1 MGVYVQISWSDLLI
15 PACSLPVP
23 IVPMAVHKRR
33 GEVRHPGR
41 LNNVCD
47 SDQLWESG
55 VFVWVDVL
63 HDDITW
69 TLA

>member
-33 GEVRHPGR
+33 GR

-55 VFVWVDVL
+55 VSVWVDVL